1 MIPPSKW
8 SLSDLSQRATCRRI
22 GLRRP
27 SHVIQS
33 IVSKR
38 ATSLSR
44 TGANSTNNRL
54 GATRARRNA
63 SEGQAPSRVSR
74 GRSALRTH
82 EYGLR
87 TDKFRPANRARTD
100 PVLLSYE
107 SRRLY
112 RPSRDCCL
120 GRGPALSA
128 SASLAFTFAGRAS
141 VSGASDTCANLP
153 ARPRC
158 LRSWAPWRYL
168 PDSTLGQSGGLP
180 DPLVGPA
187 QVDGALYR
195 ASARS
200 GDGILDFADR
210 GTDALDLL

>member
-87 TDKFRPANRARTD
+87 TDKFRLPSRARTASLVSKAGILPATPQSAGLD
-100 PVLLSYE
+100 E
-107 SRRLY
+107 FGEY
-112 RPSRDCCL
+112 RP
-120 GRGPALSA
+120 AL
-128 SASLAFTFAGRAS
+128 AGRLLPHSRSRSAGSTPVRRWSSS
-141 VSGASDTCANLP
+141 VP
-153 ARPRC
+153 AV
-158 LRSWAPWRYL
+158 WRR
-168 PDSTLGQSGGLP
+168 
-180 DPLVGPA
+180 
-187 QVDGALYR
+187 VDGTPAWPRL
-195 ASARS
+195 
-200 GDGILDFADR
+200 
-210 GTDALDLL
+210 